1 MPTTRDQARDYIER
15 ATQDGH
21 PCTYGHLG
29 CAAHDGGPC
38 SNELALRFNLLDED
52 DVCDEC
58 GEPYPATA
66 TNSIGPWHAAH
77 CSRLDE
83 PAAAAP
89 HPPEPPAQ
97 RYTVTRTGRTWSVVD
112 PAGQVV
118 EGGFF
123 ARAAAQECRDKWE
136 QAAGDPLEQLATEL
150 AALDDAYAEMDRQA
164 AAAAQLEPGEP
175 EPEDP
180 EQLLRRAALDHR
192 GQP

>member
-1 MPTTRDQARDYIER
+1 MPTTREQARDYIER

-29 CAAHDGGPC
+29 CAAHDRGPC
-38 SNELALRFNLLDED
+38 SNELALRFNLLD
-52 DVCDEC
+52 DE
-58 GEPYPATA
+58 EE
-66 TNSIGPWHAAH
+66 
-77 CSRLDE
+77 LE
-83 PAAAAP
+83 PAGGLPLEMICEACGNERDICSCSED
-89 HPPEPPAQ
+89 PEPPAQ
-97 RYTVTRTGRTWSVVD
+97 RYTVTRTGRTWAVVD

-123 ARAAAQECRDKWE
+123 ARTAAQECRDTWE